1 MTYLTLKELTKK
13 YSNATTPCVDGV
25 NLQVEQGQTVVL
37 LGRSGSGKSTT
48 LKMIAGLTEITSG
61 DILIG
66 GKSIINVPPD
76 KRGISMMFQK
86 PLLFPH
92 MNVAQNIGFGLKMRG
107 VPKDIITQ
115 KVHEMLKQVR
125 LEGYGNRKPTQLSG
139 GQEQRISLARAL
151 IIQPRILLLD
161 EPLNA
166 LDAEL
171 RQEMRELILKLKK
184 TFNATLLFVTHDQ
197 QEATMLAD
205 KIALMNNGKITQ
217 YGPPQA
223 IHNRLQT
230 RE

>member
-13 YSNATTPCVDGV
+13 YDAATTPCVDGV

-61 DILIG
+61 DILIE
-66 GKSIINVPPD
+66 GKSIIKVPPD

-107 VPKDIITQ
+107 VPKDSITQ
-115 KVHEMLKQVR
+115 KVHEMLKLVR
-125 LEGYGNRKPTQLSG
+125 LDGYGTRKPTQLSG